1 MYGRKVKLR
10 FFFIILL
17 LITLTLSIFLIL
29 KSLEENVV
37 YFKSPTDVQLIYENK
52 NEKIRIGGM
61 VKKDSLEITKKEVKF
76 IITDFKNEIN
86 VTYSGVVPNLFSEGK
101 GVVAEGFLKD
111 KNFFQASKILAKHDE
126 NYMPP
131 EVKEALGENKW
142 FTEP

>member
-10 FFFIILL
+10 FFFILL
-17 LITLTLSIFLIL
+17 ILITLTLSVFLVL

-37 YFKSPTDVQLIYENK
+37 YFKSPSDVKSISELETR
-52 NEKIRIGGM
+52 KIRIGGM
-61 VKKDSLEITKKEVKF
+61 VKKDSIEISNNKINF

-86 VTYSGVVPNLFSEGK
+86 VIYSGVVPNLFSEGK

-111 KNFFQASKILAKHDE
+111 RNFFQASKILAKHDE

-131 EVKEALGENKW
+131 EVKAALEEK
-142 FTEP
+142 